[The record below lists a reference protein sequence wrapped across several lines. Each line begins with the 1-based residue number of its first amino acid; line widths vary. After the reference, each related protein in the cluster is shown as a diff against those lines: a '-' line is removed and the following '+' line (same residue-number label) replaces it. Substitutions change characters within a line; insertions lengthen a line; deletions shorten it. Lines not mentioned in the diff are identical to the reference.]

1 MTWLIGFIALVFG
14 MILGSGYTRRWM
26 RIRTDSPEKQLADSV
41 DRGLLTYE
49 IHRLM
54 MPDGY
59 KGRERDQARFW
70 NGALKSIESFVRS
83 H

>member
-1 MTWLIGFIALVFG
+1 MTWLIGFIVLVLG
-14 MILGSGYTRRWM
+14 MILGSVFTTRWM
-26 RIRTDSPEKQLADSV
+26 RIRVDSPEKQLADSV
-41 DRGLLTYE
+41 DKGLLIYE
-49 IHRLM
+49 LHRLM

-70 NGALKSIESFVRS
+70 NSALKSIESFVRS

>member
-1 MTWLIGFIALVFG
+1 
-14 MILGSGYTRRWM
+14 MILRLIAYLMMFAAYVCTRREAS
-26 RIRTDSPEKQLADSV
+26 RRVKELEQQLANSI
-41 DRGLLTYE
+41 DRELLTYE

>member
-1 MTWLIGFIALVFG
+1 MIWLIRFISC
-14 MILGSGYTRRWM
+14 MIAAFLGSLYTRWEM
-26 RIRTDSPEKQLADSV
+26 NQRIEELKTQLDDSV
-41 DRGLLTYE
+41 DKELLVYE

-70 NGALKSIESFVRS
+70 NSALKAIESFVRE